1 MRVLS
6 ELRIRGFLHKFF
18 IVYASGGDWY
28 VCMYVCKIVNTIK
41 CDSDNLHVSSEGTP
55 SDDRI

>member
-6 ELRIRGFLHKFF
+6 ELRIRGFLHKLFM
-18 IVYASGGDWY
+18 YASSGDWY

-41 CDSDNLHVSSEGTP
+41 L
-55 SDDRI
+55 